1 MSASDQPGRT
11 PNRLPAIVMSF
22 VFALIVLGPIAWAL
36 ATSFKSEIEAVSI
49 PPTLIPNV
57 FTFQNYL
64 KVFTDQSF
72 IKDLLNSL
80 SYSIGAVALS
90 LVVGIPAGYAYVSY
104 IGHVNGSRGRVIGSH
119 LLFA

>member
-49 PPTLIPNV
+49 PTTLIPNV

-72 IKDLLNSL
+72 IKDLLYSL
-80 SYSIGAVALS
+80 SLILKRK
-90 LVVGIPAGYAYVSY
+90 
-104 IGHVNGSRGRVIGSH
+104 GH
-119 LLFA
+119 